1 MTLSGL
7 GLIKPKTICIPTLND
22 SATDFEWL
30 FSLWSQTND
39 YFENIRFDFS
49 GCNFLRPN
57 AVAFLGGLA
66 RLIES
71 RIGAAVFDWDT
82 LRNSAVMTNLC
93 QNGFAGTFDYPSP
106 GWTGNSI
113 PYREDRNCDVNGIMD
128 YLELSWL
135 GRGWVHVSKRLRDA
149 IVGHMWEIY
158 NNAFE
163 HSESEIGVFSCGQ
176 HFPKNNELVLSVVDF
191 GQGIPAKVRNFLSS
205 DPRVEQLTAAGCLCW
220 AFQPG
225 TTTKPKEELG
235 GLGLDL
241 LKEFVRINQG
251 KLEVYSNDGYAF
263 VDKNGEYFKNRNISF
278 EGTVFHITLCC
289 DENLYRFADETNGN
303 TPF

>member
-1 MTLSGL
+1 MV
-7 GLIKPKTICIPTLND
+7 KTVSIPTLND
-22 SATDFEWL
+22 STADFDQL
-30 FSLWSQTND
+30 FSLWSQAND

-49 GCNFLRPN
+49 NCNFLRPN

-71 RIGAAVFDWDT
+71 RLGTAAFDWDT
-82 LRNSAVMTNLC
+82 LADKVMTNLR
-93 QNGFAGTFDYPSP
+93 QNGFAGTFGHPSP

-113 PYREDRNCDVNGIMD
+113 PYREDTSRDVNGIMD
-128 YLELSWL
+128 YLEIYWL
-135 GRGWVHVSKRLRDA
+135 GRGWINVSQRLRDA

-163 HSESEIGVFSCGQ
+163 HSGSEIGVFSCGQ
-176 HFPKNNELVLSVVDF
+176 HFPTYDELVLSVVDF

-205 DPRVEQLTAAGCLCW
+205 DPRAEQLTAAGCLCW
-220 AFQPG
+220 AFQRG
-225 TTTKPKEELG
+225 TTTKPREEPG

-251 KLEVYSNDGYAF
+251 KLEVYSNEGYALI
-263 VDKNGEYFKNRNISF
+263 DKDGERFTNRTTSF
-278 EGTVFHITLCC
+278 EGTVFHITLRC

-303 TPF
+303 MPF

>member
-1 MTLSGL
+1 MTQKV
-7 GLIKPKTICIPTLND
+7 IQITRIND
-22 SATDFEWL
+22 ERTDFATL
-30 FSLWSQTND
+30 FSIWNQAND

-49 GCNFLRPN
+49 GCDFLRPN

-71 RIGAAVFDWDT
+71 RLGRVVFDWDT
-82 LRNSAVMTNLC
+82 LRNNAVKTNLC
-93 QNGFAGTFDYPSP
+93 QNGFAGAFNYPSP

-113 PYREDRNCDVNGIMD
+113 PYREDRSRDVNGIMD

-135 GRGWVHVSKRLRDA
+135 GRGWVHVSRRLRDA

-176 HFPKNNELVLSVVDF
+176 HFSTLNKLVLSVVDF

-205 DPRVEQLTAAGCLCW
+205 DPRAEQLTAAGCLRW
-220 AFQPG
+220 AFQRG

-251 KLEVYSNDGYAF
+251 KLEVYSNEGYALI
-263 VDKNGEYFKNRNISF
+263 DKDGERFTNRTISF
-278 EGTVFHITLCC
+278 EGTVFHITLRC

>member
-1 MTLSGL
+1 VV
-7 GLIKPKTICIPTLND
+7 KTVSIPTLND
-22 SATDFEWL
+22 STADFDQL
-30 FSLWSQTND
+30 FSLWSQAND

-49 GCNFLRPN
+49 NCNFLRPN

-71 RIGAAVFDWDT
+71 RLGTAAFDWDT
-82 LRNSAVMTNLC
+82 LADKVMTNLR
-93 QNGFAGTFDYPSP
+93 QNGFAGTFGHPSP

-113 PYREDRNCDVNGIMD
+113 PYREDTSRDVNGIMD
-128 YLELSWL
+128 YLEIYWL
-135 GRGWVHVSKRLRDA
+135 GRGWINVSQRLRDA

-163 HSESEIGVFSCGQ
+163 HSGSEIGVFSCGQ
-176 HFPKNNELVLSVVDF
+176 HFPTYDELVLSVVDF

-205 DPRVEQLTAAGCLCW
+205 DPRAEQLTAAGCLCW
-220 AFQPG
+220 AFQRG
-225 TTTKPKEELG
+225 TTTKPREEPG

-251 KLEVYSNDGYAF
+251 KLEVYSNEGYALI
-263 VDKNGEYFKNRNISF
+263 DKDGERFTNRTTSF
-278 EGTVFHITLCC
+278 EGTVFHITLRC

-303 TPF
+303 MPF

>member
-1 MTLSGL
+1 MAHTVS
-7 GLIKPKTICIPTLND
+7 IPTLND
-22 SATDFEWL
+22 STADFERL
-30 FSLWSQTND
+30 FSLWSQAND
-39 YFENIRFDFS
+39 YFEDIRFDFS
-49 GCNFLRPN
+49 GCDFLRPN

-71 RIGAAVFDWDT
+71 RLGTVVFDWDT
-82 LRNSAVMTNLC
+82 LRNNAVMMNLR
-93 QNGFAGTFDYPSP
+93 QNGFAGAFNYPSP

-113 PYREDRNCDVNGIMD
+113 PYREDRSRDVNGIMD

-135 GRGWVHVSKRLRDA
+135 GRGWVHVSRRLRDA

-163 HSESEIGVFSCGQ
+163 HSGSEIGVFSCGQ
-176 HFPKNNELVLSVVDF
+176 HFPTYDELVLSVVDF

-205 DPRVEQLTAAGCLCW
+205 DPRAEQLTAAGCLRW
-220 AFQPG
+220 AFQRG

-251 KLEVYSNDGYAF
+251 KLEVYSNEGYALI
-263 VDKNGEYFKNRNISF
+263 DKDGEHFENKVLSF
-278 EGTVFHITLCC
+278 EG
-289 DENLYRFADETNGN
+289 
-303 TPF
+303 